1 MSPTSYRA
9 APPRVRNTNRNTQI
23 PRGQRS
29 HASSVFPQLALAV
42 QASSAA
48 AARLNE
54 RVEACRKAVAR
65 LTKKG
70 PMATILLVEDNDD
83 VREMMAVALELG
95 GHSVTS
101 APNGRVALELLTKG
115 MRPSLIVLDLMM
127 PVMNGWELCR
137 VLKANPRLSEIPV
150 VVVSA
155 VTSDAAQRL
164 AGRQFVPK
172 PVDISYLLNVVEE
185 QIGARLTG
193 SA

>member
-1 MSPTSYRA
+1 
-9 APPRVRNTNRNTQI
+9 
-23 PRGQRS
+23 
-29 HASSVFPQLALAV
+29 
-42 QASSAA
+42 
-48 AARLNE
+48 
-54 RVEACRKAVAR
+54 
-65 LTKKG
+65 
-70 PMATILLVEDNDD
+70 MATILLVEDNDD